1 MDYKCL
7 YLGDEFPNIEVK
19 THLGDFKLHDYQD
32 NSWLVFMSHPRDF
45 TPVCTSE
52 LAKVA
57 KIIKEFDKRK
67 TKVIA
72 LSCDTIQEHKKWVE
86 DINILNET
94 EVTFP
99 IISDLDLKVSKL
111 IGMYHPHNDDR
122 STIRTT
128 YIIDPSK
135 KVRLM
140 THYPTS
146 TGRSFGEILRALDS
160 LQITSEKSVATPENW
175 KKGDKCLILPNLS
188 EEETL
193 KKFPQGWNEVKHYLR
208 YVDV

>member
-7 YLGDEFPNIEVK
+7 FLGDEFPNIDVQ
-19 THLGDFKLHDYQD
+19 THLGDFKIYDYQGD
-32 NSWLVFMSHPRDF
+32 SWLIILSHPRDF

-57 KIIKEFDKRK
+57 QIIKEFEKRN

-72 LSCDTIQEHKKWVE
+72 LSCDSKEDHIKWAE
-86 DINILNET
+86 DISLLNET

-99 IISDLDLKVSKL
+99 IIADQDLSISKQ
-111 IGMYHPHNDDR
+111 IGMYHPKSENR
-122 STIRTT
+122 NTIRTT
-128 YIIDPSK
+128 FIIDPSK

-146 TGRSFGEILRALDS
+146 TGRSFAEMLRVIDS
-160 LQITSEKSVATPENW
+160 LQVTSSNSVATPENW
-175 KKGDKCLILPNLS
+175 KKGDKCLILPTVS
-188 EEETL
+188 EEKSREI
-193 KKFPQGWNEVKHYLR
+193 FPQGWSEIKPYMR
-208 YVDV
+208 YVDI